1 MPLDS
6 SVKDT
11 TAVSKHN
18 AKGNARREKEKI
30 ERNEKERISTQLEKS
45 HTNELVQSRSGIE
58 GVNSNNCLQVLS
70 FHALPSM
77 PVL

>member
-1 MPLDS
+1 MGLLDS

-45 HTNELVQSRSGIE
+45 HTSELVQSRS
-58 GVNSNNCLQVLS
+58 SSNCLLCLLFLCLDES
-70 FHALPSM
+70 TFRTFWK
-77 PVL
+77 